1 MQDEFIPIM
10 CHKICLDT
18 MSDVRE
24 FVKIVQD
31 YDKHN
36 IFITDGNQMRVNA
49 KSIIGVLY
57 SMEFDNIW
65 IESDIDIYSKISKFV
80 KE

>member
-1 MQDEFIPIM
+1 MQDVFIPTM
-10 CHKICLDT
+10 RHKICLDT
-18 MSDVRE
+18 MGDVRE

-36 IFITDGNQMRVNA
+36 IFITDGDRMRVNA
-49 KSIIGVLY
+49 KSVIGVLY

-65 IESDIDIYSKISKFV
+65 IESDIDIYSKISKFI

>member
-1 MQDEFIPIM
+1 MQDVFIPTM
-10 CHKICLDT
+10 RHKICLDT
-18 MSDVRE
+18 MNDVRE

-57 SMEFDNIW
+57 SMEFNNVW
-65 IESDIDIYSKISKFV
+65 IESDIDIYSRISKFV

>member
-1 MQDEFIPIM
+1 MQDTFIPIM
-10 CHKICLDT
+10 CHKISLDT

>member
-1 MQDEFIPIM
+1 MQDVFIPTM
-10 CHKICLDT
+10 RHKICLDT

-36 IFITDGNQMRVNA
+36 IFITDGNRMRVNA
-49 KSIIGVLY
+49 KSVIGVLY

-65 IESDIDIYSKISKFV
+65 IESDIDIYSKISKFI

>member
-10 CHKICLDT
+10 RHKICLDT
-18 MSDVRE
+18 MNDVRE

-36 IFITDGNQMRVNA
+36 IFITDGNRMRVNA
-49 KSIIGVLY
+49 KSVIGVLY

-65 IESDIDIYSKISKFV
+65 IESDIDIYSKISKFI

>member
-1 MQDEFIPIM
+1 MQDVFIPTM
-10 CHKICLDT
+10 RHKICLDT
-18 MSDVRE
+18 MDDVRE

-36 IFITDGNQMRVNA
+36 IFITDGNRMRVNA
-49 KSIIGVLY
+49 KSVIGVLY

-65 IESDIDIYSKISKFV
+65 IESDIDIYSKISKFI